1 MKKCTGCDRLETAYS
16 LGLNNKGILY
26 LSCCPD
32 NNYVEMTA
40 VEWFVE
46 QIRNN
51 KFIGA
56 SEQIEVIYQAKEMEK
71 QQIIEA
77 RQSGIYAT
85 INGKSISNIDY
96 YKETYKK

>member
-1 MKKCTGCDRLETAYS
+1 MKKCTGCDRLETAYP
-16 LGLNNKGILY
+16 LGLNNKGIPY

-56 SEQIEVIYQAKEMEK
+56 SEQIEVIYQAKEMEENQK
-71 QQIIEA
+71 NQA
-77 RQSGIYAT
+77 Y
-85 INGKSISNIDY
+85 IDGY
-96 YKETYKK
+96 YNRLNLTQLETNSLKTK